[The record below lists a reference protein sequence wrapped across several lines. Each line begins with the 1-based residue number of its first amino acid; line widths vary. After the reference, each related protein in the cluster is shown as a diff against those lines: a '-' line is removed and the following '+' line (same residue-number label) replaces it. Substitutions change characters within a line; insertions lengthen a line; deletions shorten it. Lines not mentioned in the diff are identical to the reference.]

1 MSLLQM
7 ISGILKLSKPD
18 LLSIKHIKHVDASG
32 GSSNC
37 RPANIEKSLSGLFL
51 EQTLG
56 GQGKVG
62 GATVVSQRGTITV
75 YGASDFSHFFNMAAC
90 LNVSTTSS
98 YRCIVGLTKRSP
110 VIPTQ
115 TLSLH
120 NTKYHG
126 YGKYSLTDVYGLC
139 DFSHFFNSAARR
151 YYTRTSCYRTLVGL
165 TKLS

>member
-1 MSLLQM
+1 M
-7 ISGILKLSKPD
+7 ILG
-18 LLSIKHIKHVDASG
+18 
-32 GSSNC
+32 C
-37 RPANIEKSLSGLFL
+37 RKTEVN
-51 EQTLG
+51 
-56 GQGKVG
+56 
-62 GATVVSQRGTITV
+62 TISV
-75 YGASDFSHFFNMAAC
+75 YGASDFPHFFNMAAC

-139 DFSHFFNSAARR
+139 NFPHFFNSAARR
-151 YYTRTSCYRTLVGL
+151 CYTRTSRYRTLVGL
-165 TKLS
+165 MKLSYLSNSNAISPPNQHIKHGVARLTTQ